1 MAAVAHPAD
10 LKRLAFVE
18 TAAANSVEFVTGTK
32 VFSKACDYYSSAKET
47 NALKVRR
54 APRLHA
60 PSDRNQGP
68 GFPRKRAIWRVT
80 KNRARASL
88 CKRRARARPAV
99 AASPPPDGEKSAC
112 RFPARC

>member
-1 MAAVAHPAD
+1 MAAVAPPAD

-60 PSDRNQGP
+60 PSDHNQGP
-68 GFPRKRAIWRVT
+68 GFPRKHAIWRVA
-80 KNRARASL
+80 KNRTRASL
-88 CKRRARARPAV
+88 CKRRARARPAA
-99 AASPPPDGEKSAC
+99 AASPPPG
-112 RFPARC
+112 R